1 MRLLRE
7 RSTKRSHARQSIKN
21 NIKAVSPLF
30 DMNDYLYPKIKIQK
44 NQIPILY
51 LDTCALIEFSKYMH
65 SKCTN
70 EHKRELGELYDT
82 LLSLMQQKRILCPTG
97 NQLQEMGVSR
107 GREKAR
113 EFLFRFTNATFRN
126 PAIIEDAQMDL
137 GYQSFSTEAKAIIL
151 DCNFVLDNKNFPGSP
166 FFVHASPIYNQ
177 SILSELK
184 REKLN
189 GVARL
194 NEMKENGC
202 VFQNF
207 DSQLKNEL
215 ESDFWY
221 FLRSL
226 EHYKDSFES
235 YIRCVDELHSAYRR
249 TGTYSDDV
257 SDPKYISAV
266 ENHNRFLL
274 SNYHHKLPYKWI
286 EAVLW
291 AHRMRRPN
299 KIQQGDVLDTV
310 WAAAYLPFIDYA
322 VTDGAFCDL
331 LHESGLADQYGVKVY
346 TFKTLDLL
354 LKELNGNLIR
364 LDQRCYSF

>member
-1 MRLLRE
+1 M
-7 RSTKRSHARQSIKN
+7 
-21 NIKAVSPLF
+21 LF
-30 DMNDYLYPKIKIQK
+30 DMNDYLYPEIKIQK
-44 NQIPILY
+44 NYIPILY
-51 LDTCALIEFSKYMH
+51 LDACALIEFSKLTEN
-65 SKCTN
+65 KCTN
-70 EHKRELGELYDT
+70 EHKQELGALYDT
-82 LLSLMQQKRILCPTG
+82 LLFLMQEKRILCPSG

-113 EFLFRFTNATFRN
+113 EFLFQFTNATFRN
-126 PAIIEDAQMDL
+126 PWVIEDAQMDL
-137 GYQSFSTEAKAIIL
+137 GYQSFSAKAETIL
-151 DCNFVLDNKNFPGSP
+151 FDCNFVLDKKTFPGSS

-177 SILSELK
+177 SLLTEFK
-184 REKLN
+184 KEKLN

-202 VFQNF
+202 ISQNI

-221 FLRSL
+221 FLRLL

-235 YIRCVDELHSAYRR
+235 SIRCLDELHSVYRR

-274 SNYHHKLPYKWI
+274 SNYHHKLPCKWI

-291 AHRMRRPN
+291 ACRMQRPN

-310 WAAAYLPFIDYA
+310 WAAAYFPFIDYV

-331 LHESGLADQYGVKVY
+331 LQKSGLAEQYGVKVY
-346 TFKTLDLL
+346 SFRTLDTL
-354 LKELNGNLIR
+354 LKELNSL
-364 LDQRCYSF
+364 S